1 MPTPTWYFRE
11 MAEDE
16 ITLEAIQSEFFNQSD
31 LAERLVR
38 EALQNSLDARDGK
51 QTVHVRFAFS
61 GRRHALSLDD
71 GRHYLRDLHPHLES
85 LDPVNVDD
93 GVAQGLYMPSAVAEQ
108 PMQFLTIEDF
118 GTTGLIGD
126 IDGNPDN
133 VEGNNFWGFFRS
145 IGISPKGEDDAG
157 SWGLG
162 KWVFPDASLIR
173 SFVAL
178 TRRPDESRDLLM
190 GMSIVKTHQAPSGVR
205 YPYYGHFVAD
215 RDAVIQTPLDSNDD
229 PNGFIDA
236 FRQDFLLARERQS
249 GLSVVILHP
258 NPVLTPASIARAVI
272 TQYFYP
278 VVRGRLEVE
287 IVTPDSETRVITAD
301 TIEEELTRIARSDDV
316 DSIDRAEESPESLSG
331 LVGLAKWGESLD
343 IDRHYID
350 VNLPTT
356 RNSDTF
362 LADHELPD
370 LRKRFMG
377 YERLAFF
384 LRLNVRRRGGQPV
397 PTYCRVFIERD
408 DSLID
413 GHDYF
418 VRGDLHVPYMD
429 HLTRAPV
436 KARALMLVPQNN
448 ELGHMLRDA
457 EGPAHTS
464 WEKHESRLKASW
476 VNGGA
481 RVSEVRQAPL
491 RLIQAL
497 GVSKPQ
503 RERALLADLFPASE
517 PERRAPEPA
526 RRPRQQ
532 VTDPPVK
539 ISRPPVIRELPDS
552 PFEISSRKGDFRVG
566 RARGTSATPIGSEWI
581 VQFAYDIARW
591 GPGKAFSYFDQCV
604 KEGYWDF
611 SVVEGALEID
621 ADGCSVEPIA
631 HNKLQMRIE
640 SEDFSLAVDGFDARD
655 IVVRVDAIQ
664 TQGNV

>member
-11 MAEDE
+11 MADDE

-38 EALQNSLDARDGK
+38 EALQNSLDARDGQ

-61 GRRHALSLDD
+61 GHRHALSVDD
-71 GRHYLRDLHPHLES
+71 AQRYLRDLHPHLHC

-93 GVAQGLYMPSAVAEQ
+93 GAVQGTYVPSAVAEQ
-108 PMQFLTIEDF
+108 PMQFLTIEDS
-118 GTTGLIGD
+118 GTTGLVGD
-126 IDGNPDN
+126 TDGNPGD

-173 SFVAL
+173 SFIAL
-178 TRRPDESRDLLM
+178 TRRGNESRDLLM
-190 GMSIVKTHQAPSGVR
+190 GMSIVKTHQAPSGAR

-215 RDAVIQTPLDSNDD
+215 PAAAIQTPLDSSNDPD
-229 PNGFIDA
+229 GFVDA
-236 FRQDFLLARERQS
+236 FQHHFLLERRS
-249 GLSVVILHP
+249 RAGLSVVILHP
-258 NPVLTPASIARAVI
+258 NPVLTPSSIARAVI

-278 VVRGRLEVE
+278 IVRGRLEVE
-287 IVTPDSETRVITAD
+287 ITAPASEARVITAD
-301 TIEEELTRIARSDDV
+301 TIDDELSRIARSDDV
-316 DSIDRAEESPESLSG
+316 DSIDRAEESPESLKG
-331 LVGLAKWGESLD
+331 LVGLTKWGESLD
-343 IDRHYID
+343 IDRHYIEAD
-350 VNLPTT
+350 LPTSK
-356 RNSDTF
+356 NSDTF
-362 LADHELPD
+362 LSDHELPD
-370 LRKRFMG
+370 LRKRFMAH
-377 YERLAFF
+377 ERLAFF
-384 LRLNVRRRGGQPV
+384 LRLNVRRRGEQPT
-397 PTYCRVFIERD
+397 PTHCRVFIERD
-408 DSLID
+408 DSLAA

-429 HLTRAPV
+429 HLTHASV

-464 WEKHESRLKASW
+464 WEKHESRLKANW
-476 VNGGA
+476 IAGGA
-481 RVSEVRQAPL
+481 RVSEVRQVPL

-497 GVSKPQ
+497 SVSKPQ

-517 PERRAPEPA
+517 PERRSPEPTPRP
-526 RRPRQQ
+526 RRPLDEVRI
-532 VTDPPVK
+532 K

-552 PFEISSRKGDFRVG
+552 PFEISSRKGEFRVRPAG
-566 RARGTSATPIGSEWI
+566 GTLPNPIGSEWI

-611 SVVEGALEID
+611 SVIEGVLEVN
-621 ADGCSVEPIA
+621 ANGCSVEPIA
-631 HNKLQMRIE
+631 HNKLRMRID
-640 SEDFSLAVDGFDARD
+640 SDDFSLAVDGFDSRD
-655 IVVRVDAIQ
+655 IVVRVDALQ
-664 TQGNV
+664 SEVNV

>member
-11 MAEDE
+11 MADDE

-38 EALQNSLDARDGK
+38 EALQNSLDAREGQ
-51 QTVHVRFAFS
+51 QTIHVRFAFS
-61 GRRHALSLDD
+61 GQRHALSVDD
-71 GRHYLRDLHPHLES
+71 AQPYLRDLHPHLDC

-93 GVAQGLYMPSAVAEQ
+93 DPTSGAYTPSRVVEES
-108 PMQFLTIEDF
+108 MRFLTIEDF
-118 GTTGLIGD
+118 GTTGLVGEIGD
-126 IDGNPDN
+126 NPDE

-173 SFVAL
+173 SFIAL
-178 TRRPDESRDLLM
+178 TRRPEESRDLLM

-215 RDAVIQTPLDSNDD
+215 PDGPIQMPVDSSDD
-229 PNGFIDA
+229 PRGFVRT
-236 FRQDFLLARERQS
+236 FQQDFLLERDNRP

-278 VVRGRLEVE
+278 IVRGRLEVE
-287 IVTPDSETRVITAD
+287 ITAPGSDTRMITAS
-301 TIEEELTRIARSDDV
+301 TIDDELTRIARSGDV
-316 DSIDRAEESPESLSG
+316 DSIDRAEESPESLRG

-343 IDRHYID
+343 IDRHYIEVD
-350 VNLPTT
+350 LPTSK
-356 RNSDTF
+356 NVDTF
-362 LADHELPD
+362 LSDHELAD
-370 LRKRFMG
+370 LRKRFMDH
-377 YERLAFF
+377 ERLAFY
-384 LRLNVRRRGGQPV
+384 LRLSVRRRGGQPT
-397 PTYCRVFIERD
+397 PTHCRVFIERD
-408 DSLID
+408 DSLAA

-429 HLTRAPV
+429 HLTYASI

-464 WEKHESRLKASW
+464 WEKHESRLKANW
-476 VNGGA
+476 IGGGA
-481 RVSEVRQAPL
+481 RVSEVRQSPL

-497 GVSKPQ
+497 GVTKPE
-503 RERALLADLFPASE
+503 RERALLADLFPASD
-517 PERRAPEPA
+517 PEPPS
-526 RRPRQQ
+526 REPSPRPRQPAG
-532 VTDPPVK
+532 DPPVRV
-539 ISRPPVIRELPDS
+539 SRPPVIRDLPNS
-552 PFEISSRKGDFRVG
+552 AFEIASRRGEFRI
-566 RARGTSATPIGSEWI
+566 RPADGTSSPTVGSEWV

-591 GPGKAFSYFDQCV
+591 GPAKAFSYFDQCV

-611 SVVEGALEID
+611 SVSDGALQVEV
-621 ADGCSVEPIA
+621 DGCSAEPVA
-631 HNKLQMRIE
+631 HNKLLMRID
-640 SEDFSLAVDGFDARD
+640 SEDFLLSVEGFDSRD
-655 IVVRVDAIQ
+655 IVVRVDPVA
-664 TQGNV
+664 VEAVV